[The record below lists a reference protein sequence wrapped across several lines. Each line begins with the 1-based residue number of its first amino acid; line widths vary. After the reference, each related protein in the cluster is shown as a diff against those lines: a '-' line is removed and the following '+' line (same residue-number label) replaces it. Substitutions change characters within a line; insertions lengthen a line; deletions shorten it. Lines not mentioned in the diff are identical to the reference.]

1 MYIFTYVYI
10 HQLNK
15 YTHTYRTTH
24 VYTHTRHYI
33 PVQADK
39 NSVGAYMHAGH
50 VYKLILMNA
59 SMTCVHIF
67 RTYRHISTNMRAL
80 IRAHKYTYA
89 YIFTSEHMPYM
100 HSITHSHT

>member
-24 VYTHTRHYI
+24 VYTHTPLYLCKLI
-33 PVQADK
+33 KIV
-39 NSVGAYMHAGH
+39 YMHAGH
-50 VYKLILMNA
+50 VYKLILMNT

-67 RTYRHISTNMRAL
+67 RTYR
-80 IRAHKYTYA
+80 
-89 YIFTSEHMPYM
+89 YIYPQICVH
-100 HSITHSHT
+100 